1 MKEYI
6 YMIQATLSPT
16 DIVYTVY
23 ANTEEQMQQE
33 IADGLRNG
41 YVMLV
46 ACAEKKG
53 GNNEND

>member
-46 ACAEKKG
+46 ACKKG
-53 GNNEND
+53 GK

>member
-1 MKEYI
+1 MKKYI

-33 IADGLRNG
+33 IDGRFYEL
-41 YVMLV
+41 
-46 ACAEKKG
+46 KKRKDLSHFYKS
-53 GNNEND
+53 N

>member
-23 ANTEEQMQQE
+23 ANTEEQMQHE

-46 ACAEKKG
+46 ACKKG
-53 GNNEND
+53 GK